1 LTNPFV
7 EKESS
12 MNPKFRFVCAIP
24 MTVLLSATAAR
35 AQAPA
40 PPPAIPNAPIPA
52 PSLAEAR
59 KALDTAQAFAT
70 KINVSLSC
78 AVVDSRGDLIA
89 LERMDKARF
98 LTTDVARGKA
108 LSSAMFG
115 QPSASLAQFGASPWF
130 SNLNAAAQGRL
141 YPLQGA
147 VPLMKSGQLVGAI
160 GCSGATGQ
168 QDEDAAKAAAAAA
181 F

>member
-1 LTNPFV
+1 MSYQSRL
-7 EKESS
+7 
-12 MNPKFRFVCAIP
+12 MCAAL
-24 MTVLLSATAAR
+24 MAVLLPATVAH

-40 PPPAIPNAPIPA
+40 PPPALPNVPIPA
-52 PSLAEAR
+52 PTLAEAR
-59 KALDTAQAFAT
+59 KALDTAQAYAT

-89 LERMDKARF
+89 LERMDRARF

-108 LSSAMFG
+108 LGSAMFG
-115 QPSASLAQFGASPWF
+115 QPSASLAQFGSNPWF
-130 SNLNAAAQGRL
+130 QNLNTAAQGRI

-147 VPLMKSGQLVGAI
+147 VPLMKAGQLVGAI

-168 QDEDAAKAAAAAA
+168 QDEDAAKAAAAA